1 MFGLDLRRPKGPDS
15 SLWLLLSLGVVIL
28 DQLTKLWAD
37 SALTRFESVELLP
50 FLNFTLMY
58 NTGAAFSFLAD
69 AGGWQRW
76 FFIILALLV
85 SAAIVLW
92 LRYLPRR
99 EEARLA
105 CGLSLILGG
114 AFGNV
119 IDRIAYG
126 HVIDFVDVHWA
137 GWHWPA
143 FNVADAAITVGAIFV
158 IVDSLVPRRR
168 LK

>member
-76 FFIILALLV
+76 FFIALAVLV
-85 SAAIVLW
+85 AIGIGPAL
-92 LRYLPRR
+92 
-99 EEARLA
+99 EE
-105 CGLSLILGG
+105 
-114 AFGNV
+114 
-119 IDRIAYG
+119 
-126 HVIDFVDVHWA
+126 W
-137 GWHWPA
+137 
-143 FNVADAAITVGAIFV
+143 
-158 IVDSLVPRRR
+158 RR
-168 LK
+168 LGSLL